1 MIAALLLPLVVALAL
16 SVPEACEADRPVL
29 THLIAVGRS
38 HVR

>member
-1 MIAALLLPLVVALAL
+1 MIALLFVLAL
-16 SVPEACEADRPVL
+16 ELVPEACEADRPVL